1 MDAIELVNKAL
12 QEIVQKL
19 ELTYPAKVSTEP
31 PRDAKHGGD
40 LATNIAMLLSKEAK
54 MRPHDLAANI
64 AQELLQH
71 PSIAKVDVAGP
82 GFLNITF
89 ESEFWH
95 NMLMHMEKLGSR
107 YGSDVVTVPRKVMVE
122 YVSANPTGP
131 LHIGHGRGAAVG
143 DSLAKILRFAG
154 HEVNTEYYINDAG
167 NQMRLLGLSVWL
179 RAHQLCNLP
188 VEFPENFY
196 IGSYIVDIAKEVL
209 LQTPSSLPQEMAEKL
224 LANAVNLLEKDPE
237 EAQDICYEYAMTSI
251 MQGIKKDLEEFRVE
265 HEVWFSE
272 KSLVDSGAI
281 VAAFEALKEADF
293 TYEKDGALWFA
304 TEKLGDDK
312 DRVLRKSDGS
322 LTYFASDIAYHHHK
336 FQRGFNHLLDVWGAD
351 HHGYIPRMRAA
362 ITALGQ
368 EQDSFDVVLIQ
379 LVNLLKA
386 NVQTSMSTRA
396 GSFETLADVV
406 AEVGV
411 DATRFMFLSR
421 KSDSSLDFDM
431 EVVKQRSMDNPVYYV
446 QYAHARICALL
457 RRSEERGLTLPQVST
472 LSELKNLT
480 HADDLALIT
489 MAARFPS
496 VIRLAS
502 QNLGPQ
508 YVSHYLTEFSGLLH
522 SYYGKHHILQEDEKE
537 LTTAR
542 LLLLRS
548 VAKILSSGLELL
560 GVSAPTTM

>member
-1 MDAIELVNKAL
+1 MDAIDIVSKAL
-12 QEIVQKL
+12 QEIVHEL
-19 ELTYPAKVSTEP
+19 ELTYPEKVVIEP
-31 PRDAKHGGD
+31 PRDAKHKGD

-54 MRPHDLAANI
+54 KRPHDLAT
-64 AQELLQH
+64 
-71 PSIAKVDVAGP
+71 SIAEKLKQYPHISEVDIAGP
-82 GFLNITF
+82 GFMNITF
-89 ESEFWH
+89 EAEFWH
-95 NMLMHMEKLGSR
+95 KMLMHIEERSAR
-107 YGSDVVTVPRKVMVE
+107 YGADVVSAPRKVLVE

-154 HEVNTEYYINDAG
+154 NEVHTEYYINDAG

-179 RAHQLCNLP
+179 RALEISNLP
-188 VEFPENFY
+188 VEWPESFY
-196 IGSYIVDIAKEVL
+196 KGEYIIDIAKEIL
-209 LQTPSSLPQEMAEKL
+209 FQSPSSLPKDMAEKL
-224 LANAVNLLEKDPE
+224 LADAPNLLEKSPQ
-237 EAQDICYEYAMTSI
+237 EAQDICYEYAMSSI
-251 MQGIKKDLEEFRVE
+251 MHGIKKDLEEFRVE

-281 VAAFEALKEADF
+281 DAAFAALKQAGF
-293 TYEKDGALWFA
+293 SYEKDGALWFA

-322 LTYFASDIAYHHHK
+322 LTYFASDIAYHHNK
-336 FQRGFNHLLDVWGAD
+336 FQRGFDHLLDVWGAD

-362 ITALGQ
+362 ITALGR
-368 EQDSFDVVLIQ
+368 EKNSFDVVLIQ
-379 LVNLLKA
+379 LVNLLKK

-396 GSFETLADVV
+396 GTFETLSDVV

-411 DATRFMFLSR
+411 DAARFMFLSR
-421 KSDSSLDFDM
+421 KSDSSLDFDL

-457 RRSEERGLTLPQVST
+457 RRSEEKGISLPQT
-472 LSELKNLT
+472 TELTALKSLT
-480 HADDLALIT
+480 HDDDLALIG

-496 VIRLAS
+496 VIRLAA

-508 YVSHYLTEFSGLLH
+508 YISHYLTEFAGLLH
-522 SYYGKHHILQEDEKE
+522 SFYGKHHILQENDIE
-537 LTTAR
+537 LSAAR
-542 LLLLRS
+542 LLLLRN
-548 VAKILSSGLELL
+548 VARVLENGLDLL